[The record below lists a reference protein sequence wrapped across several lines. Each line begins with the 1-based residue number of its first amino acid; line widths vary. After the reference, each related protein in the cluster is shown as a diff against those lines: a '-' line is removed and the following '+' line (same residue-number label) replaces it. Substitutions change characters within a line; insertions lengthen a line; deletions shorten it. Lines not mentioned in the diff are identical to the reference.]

1 VLLASALQFD
11 LRESVDRCRNF
22 IIKNGSA
29 CLLNATFE
37 AVPEHEVC
45 RLLDFGVYI
54 LMYRAPSLASLVPLK
69 PLLYRFVGCLIL
81 TILIFLRSKRSLLL
95 FDGERQGVCVCV
107 CACVCVCVVCACVC
121 GVCEC
126 VWCVCVCVCVC
137 VC

>member
-1 VLLASALQFD
+1 VCVCVLCVCVCRSALQLDLRVLCVCVFCVCVCVCVIHTHTHTAGHVLCNCVTKKEQVNVLLASALQFD

-54 LMYRAPSLASLVPLK
+54 HKYRAPSLASLVPLK
-69 PLLYRFVGCLIL
+69 PV
-81 TILIFLRSKRSLLL
+81 
-95 FDGERQGVCVCV
+95 
-107 CACVCVCVVCACVC
+107 
-121 GVCEC
+121 
-126 VWCVCVCVCVC
+126 
-137 VC
+137 